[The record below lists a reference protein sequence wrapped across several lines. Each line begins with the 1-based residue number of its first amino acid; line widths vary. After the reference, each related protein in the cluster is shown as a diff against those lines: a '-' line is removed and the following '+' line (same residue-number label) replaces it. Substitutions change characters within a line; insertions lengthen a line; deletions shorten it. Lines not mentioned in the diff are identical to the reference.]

1 MTVASKSGRVPT
13 QPACIQS
20 VEIDSTGS
28 RSAFS
33 PKSFTESP
41 TNGPIAALQEYVQ
54 SSQAVKL
61 LQSHAVLQWHIESQG
76 VKHWECCFRATVAFM
91 LDGVPHHVAGGW
103 ERSKKNAQRDAA
115 SRALGLFVGRWTE
128 FLSDSD
134 HEAPRQS
141 DRRHGAPPVEVLSH
155 FVAEEF
161 GSPAPDW
168 SVQWTEGGCKAVVL
182 VQLLGTPHQF
192 AGSARMCEIEAMAD
206 TARRVL
212 WYLRCPGFDGD
223 FDIDETAA
231 VAASRDIPRPPAQW
245 LSK

>member
-13 QPACIQS
+13 QSYCIQS
-20 VEIDSTGS
+20 VESDSTAS

-61 LQSHAVLQWHIESQG
+61 LQSHSVLQWHTESQG

-134 HEAPRQS
+134 HEAPRPS
-141 DRRHGAPPVEVLSH
+141 DRRYCTLPVEVLSH
-155 FVAEEF
+155 FVEEEF

-168 SVQWTEGGCKAVVL
+168 SVQWTEDGCKAFVV

-192 AGSARMCEIEAMAD
+192 AGSTRTCEVAAMAD
-206 TARRVL
+206 AARRVL
-212 WYLRCPGFDGD
+212 WYLRCPGFDSD

-231 VAASRDIPRPPAQW
+231 VAASRDIPRPSAQW

>member
-1 MTVASKSGRVPT
+1 MG
-13 QPACIQS
+13 
-20 VEIDSTGS
+20 
-28 RSAFS
+28 
-33 PKSFTESP
+33 
-41 TNGPIAALQEYVQ
+41 
-54 SSQAVKL
+54 
-61 LQSHAVLQWHIESQG
+61 SQG

-103 ERSKKNAQRDAA
+103 ERSKKTAQRDAA

-141 DRRHGAPPVEVLSH
+141 DRRHGALPVEVLSH

-168 SVQWTEGGCKAVVL
+168 SVQ
-182 VQLLGTPHQF
+182 
-192 AGSARMCEIEAMAD
+192 
-206 TARRVL
+206 

-231 VAASRDIPRPPAQW
+231 VAASRDIPRPP
-245 LSK
+245 